1 MKLRL
6 ITLSI
11 ENFAGIKEVA
21 FNFDGKDAKIYGD
34 NATGKT
40 TTAVAIN
47 WLLFDKGLEGQKIDI
62 VPKDENNNHIHER
75 VPTVSALLEDG
86 ATEERVM
93 FRRESHPNYE
103 KVEGSTKKSY
113 KNSRTTKQYIDDV
126 PYPITK
132 YKAEINKII
141 DEEVFKLV
149 TNPEAFPQLHWQD
162 KRKMLFEI
170 SGDITDEQVIES
182 SKELSTL
189 LEVINN
195 RSIEDEK
202 KVIKEK
208 LSKAKEDLE
217 YIPVQIRTLNDQ
229 LDEDIYKQNA
239 LAIEKELEAHNSK
252 LSELNNKRMEI
263 ENGGAA
269 LEIRKQINEKQFELD
284 NMKRSIESD
293 SVDKNNGVE
302 REISSLKSDIEILN
316 SKADRI
322 SSEIKVMNGRK
333 DALLSE
339 YHALVKERDN
349 VEMSRFTE
357 AIDEDNSVCNCCGQ
371 KLPTEKIEEHLE
383 KAKAE
388 FNTTKS
394 KRLERLQSDIE
405 QTIKAGKDIA
415 AAIEKNK
422 ERRNDIDT
430 QELTTNK
437 RIQTLEQQ
445 LEKLQGN
452 TVSAED
458 NTDYQEL
465 RDEIR
470 ALEEKLSNDK
480 ENVQTQVSEINE
492 SISKVQSDISEK
504 QSLIAQ
510 HRAAENIK
518 KSIEEYHSKED
529 SLLDVIEELKHKQY
543 LLDQFTKTKV
553 NLITD
558 KVNEMFDLARF
569 KLFHTQ
575 VNGDIKETCEIMV
588 DGVTYDSGLNNAMKI
603 NVGLDIIQTLSK
615 HFNVE
620 APIFIDNSESVTQL
634 KEVPAQ
640 QIQLI
645 VSEAHKSLSLST
657 L

>member
-6 ITLSI
+6 ISLNIS
-11 ENFAGIKEVA
+11 NFAGIKSES
-21 FNFDGKDAKIYGD
+21 FDFGGKDAKIYGD

-62 VPKDENNNHIHER
+62 VPKDDNNNHIHEA
-75 VPTVSALLEDG
+75 VPTVTAVFEMDG
-86 ATEERVM
+86 NEIKLS
-93 FRRESHPNYE
+93 RESHPNYE
-103 KVEGSTKKSY
+103 KVEGSTKKHY
-113 KNSRTTKQYIDDV
+113 KNSRTTKQYIDEV

-141 DEEVFKLV
+141 DEDVFKLV
-149 TNPEAFPQLHWQD
+149 TNPDAFPQLHWQD

-182 SKELSTL
+182 SKELESL
-189 LEVINN
+189 LDVINN

-229 LDEDIYKQNA
+229 LDEDIYKYNV
-239 LAIEKELEAHNSK
+239 LAIEKEIETHNIK

-269 LEIRKQINEKQFELD
+269 LGIRKQINEKQFELD

-293 SVDKNNGVE
+293 SVDKKNGVQ
-302 REISSLKSDIEILN
+302 REVSSLKSDIEILN

-333 DALLSE
+333 DTLLSE
-339 YHALVKERDN
+339 YHELVKERDG
-349 VEMSRFTE
+349 VEMEKFH
-357 AIDEDNSVCNCCGQ
+357 AHIDDTCPTCSQ
-371 KLPTEKIEEHLE
+371 ILPESDIETAR
-383 KAKAE
+383 KTAE
-388 FNTTKS
+388 EQFNMKKS
-394 KRLERLQSDIE
+394 QRLERLQSDIE

-445 LEKLQGN
+445 LEKLKGN
-452 TVSAED
+452 AVSAED
-458 NTDYQEL
+458 NEAYQRL
-465 RDEIR
+465 QSEIQS
-470 ALEEKLSNDK
+470 LETQLANDK

-492 SISKVQSDISEK
+492 QIVNVQSEISEC
-504 QSLIAQ
+504 QNLIAQ
-510 HRAAENIK
+510 HKAAENIK

-529 SLLDVIEELKHKQY
+529 SLLDVIEELKHQQY

-553 NLITD
+553 NLITE

-575 VNGDIKETCEIMV
+575 VNGDIKETCEIMS
-588 DGVTYDSGLNNAMKI
+588 DGITYDGGLNNAARI
-603 NVGLDIIQTLSK
+603 NVGIDITNTLSTYYGIEL
-615 HFNVE
+615 FQ
-620 APIFIDNSESVTQL
+620 FIDNAEAVTQL
-634 KEVPAQ
+634 KESNSQ

-645 VSEAHKSLSLST
+645 VSEADKELRMET
-657 L
+657 M

>member
-1 MKLRL
+1 MKLQL
-6 ITLSI
+6 NSLKIQD
-11 ENFAGIKEVA
+11 FAGIDREL
-21 FNFDGKDAKIYGD
+21 FIFDGKDAKIYGD

-40 TTAVAIN
+40 TTAVALN

-62 VPKDENNNHIHER
+62 VPKDENNNHIHEK
-75 VPTVSALLEDG
+75 VPTVKATFIVDGNLL
-86 ATEERVM
+86 T
-93 FRRESHPNYE
+93 FTRESHPNYD
-103 KVEGSTKKSY
+103 KVEGSSKKSY

-132 YKAEINKII
+132 YKAEISKII

-149 TNPEAFPQLHWQD
+149 TNPDAFPQLHWQD

-182 SKELSTL
+182 SKELDSL
-189 LEVINN
+189 LDVINN

-229 LDEDIYKQNA
+229 LSDSSIDSSVTDLETYIEGRNKT
-239 LAIEKELEAHNSK
+239 LA
-252 LSELNNKRMEI
+252 ELNNKRMEI

-293 SVDKNNGVE
+293 SVDKKNGVE
-302 REISSLKSDIEILN
+302 RELSSLKSDMEIFT

-322 SSEIKVMNGRK
+322 SSEIKVLNGRK
-333 DALLSE
+333 DSLLSE
-339 YHALVKERDN
+339 YHMLIEERNKTEIERPHAHVDDTCPTCSQTLPESN
-349 VEMSRFTE
+349 VEAARKTAVE
-357 AIDEDNSVCNCCGQ
+357 Q
-371 KLPTEKIEEHLE
+371 
-383 KAKAE
+383 
-388 FNTTKS
+388 FNMKKS
-394 KRLERLQSDIE
+394 QRLEQLQTNIE

-415 AAIEKNK
+415 AAVEKNK

-430 QELTTNK
+430 QELATNK

-445 LEKLQGN
+445 LEKLNGAV
-452 TVSAED
+452 VSAED
-458 NTDYQEL
+458 NKAYQEV

-470 ALEEKLSNDK
+470 AGEEKLSNDK
-480 ENVQTQVSEINE
+480 ENIQTQVSGINE
-492 SISKVQSDISEK
+492 QIVNVQSEISEC
-504 QSLIAQ
+504 QNLIAQ
-510 HRAAENIK
+510 HKAADNIK
-518 KSIEEYHSKED
+518 KSIEEYHQKED
-529 SLLDVIEELKHKQY
+529 SLLDIIEELKHQQY

-553 NLITD
+553 NLITE
-558 KVNEMFDLARF
+558 KVNEMFDMARF

-588 DGVTYDSGLNNAMKI
+588 DGVTYDGGLNNAMKI

-615 HFNVE
+615 HFNIE

-645 VSEAHKSLSLST
+645 VSEADKKLRLESEL
-657 L
+657 

>member
-6 ITLSI
+6 QSLLIQ
-11 ENFAGIKEVA
+11 NFAGIKEES
-21 FNFDGKDAKIYGD
+21 FIFDGKDAKIFGD

-62 VPKDENNNHIHER
+62 VPKDDNNNHIHEA
-75 VPTVSALLEDG
+75 VPIVSAIFEMDG
-86 ATEERVM
+86 NEIKLS
-93 FRRESHPNYE
+93 RESHPNYE

-132 YKAEINKII
+132 YKAEISKII

-149 TNPEAFPQLHWQD
+149 TNPDAFPQLHWQD
-162 KRKMLFEI
+162 KRKTLFEI
-170 SGDITDEQVIES
+170 SGDITDKQVIES
-182 SKELSTL
+182 SKELNSL
-189 LEVINN
+189 LDVINN

-229 LDEDIYKQNA
+229 LDDDIYKYNV
-239 LAIEKELEAHNSK
+239 LAIEKDLETHNKS
-252 LSELNNKRMEI
+252 LTVLNTKRMEI

-293 SVDKNNGVE
+293 SVDKKNGVE
-302 REISSLKSDIEILN
+302 RELSSLKSDMEIFE

-322 SSEIKVMNGRK
+322 SSEIKVLNGRK
-333 DALLSE
+333 DGLLSE
-339 YHALVKERDN
+339 YHELVKERDAA
-349 VEMSRFTE
+349 EMERFHAHVDDACPTCNQTLPESDIE
-357 AIDEDNSVCNCCGQ
+357 AAR
-371 KLPTEKIEEHLE
+371 KTAEEQ
-383 KAKAE
+383 
-388 FNTTKS
+388 FNMKKS
-394 KRLERLQSDIE
+394 QRLEQLQTNIE

-415 AAIEKNK
+415 AAVEKNK

-445 LEKLQGN
+445 LEKLNGAVV
-452 TVSAED
+452 TAED
-458 NTDYQEL
+458 NKAYQEL

-470 ALEEKLSNDK
+470 AGEEKLANDK
-480 ENVQTQVSEINE
+480 ENVRAQVNEINE
-492 SISKVQSDISEK
+492 QIVNVQSEISEC
-504 QSLIAQ
+504 QNLIAQ
-510 HRAAENIK
+510 HKATENIK
-518 KSIEEYHSKED
+518 KSIEEYHAKED
-529 SLLDVIEELKHKQY
+529 SLLDVIEELKHQQY

-553 NLITD
+553 NLITE
-558 KVNEMFDLARF
+558 KVNKMFDLARL
-569 KLFHTQ
+569 KLFHQQ

-588 DGVTYDSGLNNAMKI
+588 DGVTYDGGLNNAMKI

-615 HFNVE
+615 HFNIE

-645 VSEAHKSLSLST
+645 VSEADKNLRLVK
-657 L
+657 

>member
-6 ITLSI
+6 TSLNIS
-11 ENFAGIKEVA
+11 NFAGIKEET
-21 FNFDGKDAKIYGD
+21 FIFDGKDAKIFGD

-47 WLLFDKGLEGQKIDI
+47 WLIFDKGLEGQKIDI
-62 VPKDENNNHIHER
+62 VPKDDNNNHIHEA
-75 VPTVSALLEDG
+75 VPIVSAIFEMDG
-86 ATEERVM
+86 NKIKLS
-93 FRRESHPNYE
+93 RESHPNYE

-132 YKAEINKII
+132 YKAEINKLI

-149 TNPEAFPQLHWQD
+149 TNPDAFPQLHWQD

-182 SKELSTL
+182 SKELESL
-189 LEVINN
+189 LDVINN

-229 LDEDIYKQNA
+229 LDDDIYKYNV
-239 LAIEKELEAHNSK
+239 LAIEKELEEHNSK
-252 LSELNNKRMEI
+252 LSDLNNKRMEI

-293 SVDKNNGVE
+293 STDKKNGVE
-302 REISSLKSDIEILN
+302 RELSSLKSDMEIFE

-322 SSEIKVMNGRK
+322 SSEIKVLNVRK
-333 DALLSE
+333 DGLLSE
-339 YHALVKERDN
+339 YHELVKERDAA
-349 VEMSRFTE
+349 EMERFHAHVDDTCPTCSQTLPESDIE
-357 AIDEDNSVCNCCGQ
+357 AAR
-371 KLPTEKIEEHLE
+371 KTAEEQ
-383 KAKAE
+383 
-388 FNTTKS
+388 FNTKKS
-394 KRLERLQSDIE
+394 QRLEQLQTNIE
-405 QTIKAGKDIA
+405 QTIKAGKDMA
-415 AAIEKNK
+415 AAVEKNK

-445 LEKLQGN
+445 LEKLNG
-452 TVSAED
+452 TVVSAED
-458 NTDYQEL
+458 NKAYQEL

-470 ALEEKLSNDK
+470 AGEEKLSNDK
-480 ENVQTQVSEINE
+480 ENVQTQVSGINE
-492 SISKVQSDISEK
+492 QIEKVQIEISEC
-504 QSLIAQ
+504 QNLIAQ
-510 HRAAENIK
+510 HKATENIK
-518 KSIEEYHSKED
+518 KSIEEYHAKED
-529 SLLDVIEELKHKQY
+529 SLLDVIEELKHQQY

-553 NLITD
+553 NLITE

-569 KLFHTQ
+569 KLFHQQ

-588 DGVTYDSGLNNAMKI
+588 DGVTYDGGLNNAMKI

-615 HFNVE
+615 HFNIE

-645 VSEAHKSLSLST
+645 VSEDDKVLRLD
-657 L
+657 

>member
-6 ITLSI
+6 QSLLIQ
-11 ENFAGIKEVA
+11 NFAGIKEES
-21 FNFDGKDAKIYGD
+21 FNFGGKDAKIYGD

-62 VPKDENNNHIHER
+62 VPKDNNNNHIHEA
-75 VPTVSALLEDG
+75 VPIVSAIFEMDG
-86 ATEERVM
+86 NEIKLS
-93 FRRESHPNYE
+93 RESHPNYE

-132 YKAEINKII
+132 YKSEISKII

-149 TNPEAFPQLHWQD
+149 TNPDSFPQLHWQD

-182 SKELSTL
+182 SKELESL
-189 LEVINN
+189 LDVINN

-208 LSKAKEDLE
+208 LNKAKEDLE

-229 LDEDIYKQNA
+229 LDEDIYKYNVS
-239 LAIEKELEAHNSK
+239 AIEKELEAHNK
-252 LSELNNKRMEI
+252 TLSELNNKRMEI

-293 SVDKNNGVE
+293 SVDKKNGVD
-302 REISSLKSDIEILN
+302 RELSSLKSDMEIFE
-316 SKADRI
+316 SKASRI
-322 SSEIKVMNGRK
+322 SSEIKVLNGRK
-333 DALLSE
+333 DSLLSE

-349 VEMSRFTE
+349 VESSRFTR
-357 AIDEDNSVCNCCGQ
+357 AVDEDDSMCSCCGQ
-371 KLPTEKIEEHLE
+371 KLPAEKIEEHLE

-388 FNTTKS
+388 FNTAKS
-394 KRLERLQSDIE
+394 KKLERLLSDIE

-437 RIQTLEQQ
+437 RIQTLEKQ
-445 LEKLQGN
+445 LEKLN
-452 TVSAED
+452 SAVVSAED
-458 NTDYQEL
+458 NKAYQVL

-470 ALEEKLSNDK
+470 AGEEKLTNDK
-480 ENVQTQVSEINE
+480 ENVQTQVAGINEQISKIKSEI
-492 SISKVQSDISEK
+492 SEC
-504 QSLIAQ
+504 QNLIAQ
-510 HRAAENIK
+510 HKAAENIK
-518 KSIEEYHSKED
+518 NSIEEYHQKED
-529 SLLDVIEELKHKQY
+529 SLLDIIEELKHQQY

-553 NLITD
+553 NLITE

-588 DGVTYDSGLNNAMKI
+588 DGVTYDGGLNNAMKI

-615 HFNVE
+615 HFKIE

-645 VSEAHKSLSLST
+645 VSEADKSLRLND
-657 L
+657 

>member
-1 MKLRL
+1 MKLQLQSLL
-6 ITLSI
+6 IQ
-11 ENFAGIKEVA
+11 NFAGIKEET
-21 FNFDGKDAKIYGD
+21 FIFDGKDAKIFGD

-62 VPKDENNNHIHER
+62 VPKDDSNNHIHEA
-75 VPTVSALLEDG
+75 VPTVTALFEMDG
-86 ATEERVM
+86 NEIKLS
-93 FRRESHPNYE
+93 RESHPNYE

-113 KNSRTTKQYIDDV
+113 KNSRTTKQYIDEV

-149 TNPEAFPQLHWQD
+149 TNPDAFPQLHWQD

-182 SKELSTL
+182 CKELESL
-189 LEVINN
+189 LDVINN

-229 LDEDIYKQNA
+229 LDEDIYKYNV
-239 LAIEKELEAHNSK
+239 LAIEKELEEHNSK

-293 SVDKNNGVE
+293 SVDKKNGVE
-302 REISSLKSDIEILN
+302 RELSSLQSDLEIFE

-333 DALLSE
+333 ETLLTE
-339 YHALVKERDN
+339 YHELVKERDKA
-349 VEMSRFTE
+349 EMSQFIQADDDSICT
-357 AIDEDNSVCNCCGQ
+357 CCGQ
-371 KLPTEKIEEHLE
+371 KLPAEKIEEHLE

-388 FNTTKS
+388 FNTAKS
-394 KRLERLQSDIE
+394 KKLERLQSDIE

-437 RIQTLEQQ
+437 RTETLEQQ
-445 LEKLQGN
+445 LEKLKGN

-465 RDEIR
+465 RDEIQ
-470 ALEEKLSNDK
+470 ALKERLSDDK

-492 SISKVQSDISEK
+492 SISKVQIDVSEK
-504 QSLIAQ
+504 QNLIAQ
-510 HRAAENIK
+510 NRATENIK
-518 KSIEEYHSKED
+518 KSIEEYHAKED

-553 NLITD
+553 NLITE

-575 VNGDIKETCEIMV
+575 VNGDIKETCEIMS
-588 DGVTYDSGLNNAMKI
+588 DGITYDGGLNNAARI
-603 NVGLDIIQTLSK
+603 NVGIDITNTLSK
-615 HFNVE
+615 HYGIELFQ
-620 APIFIDNSESVTQL
+620 FIDNAEAVTQL
-634 KEVPAQ
+634 KESNSQ

-645 VSEAHKSLSLST
+645 VSEDDKKLRMET
-657 L
+657 V

>member
-6 ITLSI
+6 ISLNIS
-11 ENFAGIKEVA
+11 NFSGIKEES
-21 FNFDGKDAKIYGD
+21 FIFDGKDAKIFGD

-62 VPKDENNNHIHER
+62 VPKDDNNNHIHEA
-75 VPTVSALLEDG
+75 VPIVAAVFEMDG
-86 ATEERVM
+86 NEIKLS
-93 FRRESHPNYE
+93 RESHPNYE

-113 KNSRTTKQYIDDV
+113 KNSRTTKQYIDEV

-149 TNPEAFPQLHWQD
+149 TNPDAFPQLHWQD

-182 SKELSTL
+182 SKELESL
-189 LEVINN
+189 LDVINN
-195 RSIEDEK
+195 RSIDDEK

-229 LDEDIYKQNA
+229 LDDDIYKYNV
-239 LAIEKELEAHNSK
+239 LAIEKELEAHNK
-252 LSELNNKRMEI
+252 TLSELNNKRMEI

-293 SVDKNNGVE
+293 STDKKTGVV
-302 REISSLKSDIEILN
+302 RELSSLNSDMEMFE

-322 SSEIKVMNGRK
+322 SSEIKVLNGRK
-333 DALLSE
+333 DSLLSE
-339 YHALVKERDN
+339 YHELVKERDAA
-349 VEMSRFTE
+349 EMERFHAHVDDTCPTC
-357 AIDEDNSVCNCCGQ
+357 SQ
-371 KLPTEKIEEHLE
+371 TLPESDIELAR
-383 KAKAE
+383 KTAE
-388 FNTTKS
+388 EQFNMKKS
-394 KRLERLQSDIE
+394 QRLERLQKDIE
-405 QTIKAGKDIA
+405 STIKAGKDIA
-415 AAIEKNK
+415 AAVEKNK

-445 LEKLQGN
+445 LEKLNGSV
-452 TVSAED
+452 VSAED
-458 NTDYQEL
+458 NKAYQEL
-465 RDEIR
+465 RDEIQ
-470 ALEEKLSNDK
+470 AGEEKLLNSK
-480 ENVQTQVSEINE
+480 KNVQTQAAEINE
-492 SISKVQSDISEK
+492 QIVNVQSEISEC
-504 QSLIAQ
+504 QNLIAQ
-510 HRAAENIK
+510 HKATENIK
-518 KSIEEYHSKED
+518 KSIEEYHQKED
-529 SLLDVIEELKHKQY
+529 SLLDIIEELKHQQY

-553 NLITD
+553 NLITE
-558 KVNEMFDLARF
+558 KVNEMFDMARF

-588 DGVTYDSGLNNAMKI
+588 DGVTYDGGLNNAMKI

-615 HFNVE
+615 HFNIE

-645 VSEAHKSLSLST
+645 VSEADKKLRLQS
-657 L
+657 

>member
-6 ITLSI
+6 ISLNISS
-11 ENFAGIKEVA
+11 FAGIKQEA
-21 FNFDGKDAKIYGD
+21 FNFDGRDAKIFGD

-62 VPKDENNNHIHER
+62 VPKDDNNNHIHEA
-75 VPTVSALLEDG
+75 VPTVTAVFEMDG
-86 ATEERVM
+86 NQIKLS
-93 FRRESHPNYE
+93 RESHPNYE
-103 KVEGSTKKSY
+103 KVEGSTKKHY
-113 KNSRTTKQYIDDV
+113 KNSRTTKQYIDEV

-149 TNPEAFPQLHWQD
+149 TNPDAFPQLHWQD

-182 SKELSTL
+182 SKELESL
-189 LEVINN
+189 LDVINN

-229 LDEDIYKQNA
+229 LDEDIYKYNV

-293 SVDKNNGVE
+293 SVDKKNGVE
-302 REISSLKSDIEILN
+302 RELSSLKSDLEIFE

-333 DALLSE
+333 ESLLTE
-339 YHALVKERDN
+339 YHELVKERDK
-349 VEMSRFTE
+349 VEVCQFIQ
-357 AIDEDNSVCNCCGQ
+357 AEDDSICTCCGQ
-371 KLPTEKIEEHLE
+371 KLPVEKIDEHLE

-388 FNTTKS
+388 FNTAKS
-394 KRLERLQSDIE
+394 KKLERLQSDIE

-445 LEKLQGN
+445 LEKLKDN

-458 NTDYQEL
+458 NEDYQRL
-465 RDEIR
+465 QSEIKS
-470 ALEEKLSNDK
+470 LETQLANDK
-480 ENVQTQVSEINE
+480 ENVRTQVSDINE

-504 QSLIAQ
+504 QNLIAQ
-510 HRAAENIK
+510 HKAAENIK

-529 SLLDVIEELKHKQY
+529 SLLDVIEELKHQQY
-543 LLDQFTKTKV
+543 LIDQFTKTKV
-553 NLITD
+553 NLITE

-588 DGVTYDSGLNNAMKI
+588 DGVTYDGGLNNAMKI

-615 HFNVE
+615 NFNIE

-645 VSEAHKSLSLST
+645 VSEADRT
-657 L
+657 LRNIVI

>member
-6 ITLSI
+6 ISLNIS
-11 ENFAGIKEVA
+11 NFAGIKSES
-21 FNFDGKDAKIYGD
+21 FDFGGKDAKIYGD

-62 VPKDENNNHIHER
+62 VPKDDNNNHIHEA
-75 VPTVSALLEDG
+75 VPIVSAIFEMDG
-86 ATEERVM
+86 NEIKLS
-93 FRRESHPNYE
+93 RESHPNYE
-103 KVEGSTKKSY
+103 KVEGSTKKHY
-113 KNSRTTKQYIDDV
+113 KNSRTTKQYIDEV

-141 DEEVFKLV
+141 DEDVFKLV
-149 TNPEAFPQLHWQD
+149 TNPDAFPQLHWQD

-182 SKELSTL
+182 SKELESL
-189 LEVINN
+189 LDVINN

-229 LDEDIYKQNA
+229 LDGAE
-239 LAIEKELEAHNSK
+239 IESSVTELETYIEGRNK
-252 LSELNNKRMEI
+252 TLSELNNKRMEI

-293 SVDKNNGVE
+293 STDKKNGIE
-302 REISSLKSDIEILN
+302 RELSSLQSDLEIFE

-349 VEMSRFTE
+349 VELSRFTR
-357 AIDEDNSVCNCCGQ
+357 AVDEDDSMCSCCGQ
-371 KLPTEKIEEHLE
+371 KLPDEKIEEHLE

-405 QTIKAGKDIA
+405 STVKAGKDIA
-415 AAIEKNK
+415 AAVEKNK

-430 QELTTNK
+430 QELATNK

-445 LEKLQGN
+445 LEKLKGN

-458 NTDYQEL
+458 NEDYQRL
-465 RDEIR
+465 QSEIQS
-470 ALEEKLSNDK
+470 LETQLMNDK
-480 ENVQTQVSEINE
+480 ENVRSQVAGIKEGIAQVQNEINE
-492 SISKVQSDISEK
+492 CQN
-504 QSLIAQ
+504 LIAQ
-510 HRAAENIK
+510 HKAADNIK
-518 KSIEEYHSKED
+518 KSIEEYHQKED
-529 SLLDVIEELKHKQY
+529 SLLDVIEELKHQQY

-553 NLITD
+553 NLITE

-569 KLFHTQ
+569 KLFHVQ

-588 DGVTYDSGLNNAMKI
+588 DGVTYDGGLNNAMKI

-615 HFNVE
+615 HFNIE

-640 QIQLI
+640 EIQLI
-645 VSEAHKSLSLST
+645 VSEADKKLRLGF
-657 L
+657 

>member
-6 ITLSI
+6 ISLNIS
-11 ENFAGIKEVA
+11 NFAGIKEEE
-21 FNFDGKDAKIYGD
+21 FFFDGKDAKIFGD

-62 VPKDENNNHIHER
+62 VPKDDNNSHIHEA
-75 VPTVSALLEDG
+75 VPTVTAVFEMDG
-86 ATEERVM
+86 NEIKLS
-93 FRRESHPNYE
+93 RESHPNYE
-103 KVEGSTKKSY
+103 KVEGSTKKHY
-113 KNSRTTKQYIDDV
+113 KNSRTTKQYIDEV

-132 YKAEINKII
+132 YKAEINRII

-149 TNPEAFPQLHWQD
+149 TNPDAFPQLHWQD

-182 SKELSTL
+182 SKELESL
-189 LEVINN
+189 LDVINN

-208 LSKAKEDLE
+208 LSKVKEGLE
-217 YIPVQIRTLNDQ
+217 YIPVQIRTLHDQ
-229 LDEDIYKQNA
+229 LDEDIYKYNVI
-239 LAIEKELEAHNSK
+239 AIEKELEAHNSK

-293 SVDKNNGVE
+293 SVDKKNGVE

-333 DALLSE
+333 DTLLSE
-339 YHALVKERDN
+339 YHELIKERDA
-349 VEMSRFTE
+349 VEMEKFH
-357 AIDEDNSVCNCCGQ
+357 AHIDDTCPTCSQ
-371 KLPTEKIEEHLE
+371 ILPESDIETAR
-383 KAKAE
+383 KTAE
-388 FNTTKS
+388 EQFNMKKS
-394 KRLERLQSDIE
+394 QRLERLQSDIE
-405 QTIKAGKDIA
+405 QTINSGKDIA

-437 RIQTLEQQ
+437 RIETLEQQ
-445 LEKLQGN
+445 LEKLKGN

-465 RDEIR
+465 RDEIQ
-470 ALEEKLSNDK
+470 ALKERLSDDK

-492 SISKVQSDISEK
+492 SISKVQRDISEK
-504 QSLIAQ
+504 QNLVAQ

-529 SLLDVIEELKHKQY
+529 SLLDVIEKLKHKQY

-588 DGVTYDSGLNNAMKI
+588 DGVTYDGGLNNAMKI

-615 HFNVE
+615 YFNVE

-640 QIQLI
+640 QIQLV
-645 VSEAHKSLSLST
+645 VSEVDKKLSLT
-657 L
+657 ID